1 MRFRQFFL
9 CLAVASPL
17 VALLSPAVSD
27 AATTWT
33 APALTYAA
41 GQSGIVTT
49 TATWGA
55 PVIATGT
62 ISQYVA
68 SAVPSDKTKQTVQCT
83 IAGNAKNLNCPLS
96 LSAGLT
102 YSIAVVAQISGGAV
116 ASVTSASASAVVTAP
131 AAPSAVSLVG
141 GDGSLIVS
149 WSASSS
155 AGVPPTSSY
164 TASTT
169 TGQSC
174 TSSQTTCTITGL
186 TNLTSYS
193 VSVSAMNVVGS
204 TPSSSVSGSPYKLT
218 NVSNVAGV
226 NNPQSGIT
234 VTWSAAGGNP
244 SGKWS
249 YVATAVAGQQSV
261 TCTVSGST
269 SCTISGLTAGTAYAL
284 SVVATWNGQSLAPVL
299 GASPVTVFNAP
310 GSMSVTAVV
319 GSSAGAQSIKVSW
332 TPAVANGS
340 PITQYTVTA
349 KDQASSTVQTV
360 CTVDAT
366 QPNPVLSCT
375 ATQLVKG
382 DTYLITVTANN
393 GLQSQSTAQAIPY
406 GPSSAPSSIT
416 IAATSSQKL
425 DVAWQAP
432 IDNGGAK
439 IFKYIATASDSLG
452 SAAGS
457 CQAVAPATNCQI
469 SGLTNGSAYT
479 VQVVAVNGPDGSAG
493 FTSAA
498 TTSSGATTVF
508 GPTSPVGNLQLT
520 VGHDAGSGQI
530 VVSWTAP
537 GQNNGAA
544 PTGYVVTATDVTSS
558 APAVTCSA
566 PAGTLTCTLTGLSNG
581 HTYSVSVVSQ
591 NGQTSGATTGNA
603 IPYAAPGQAVNP
615 TLTGGFGS
623 NADGSLLVS
632 WGAAASNGMPVTY
645 SVTIYDVLSQP
656 AGTCSVT
663 QTGATLSCIVTG
675 LTDGQYYTATIVATN
690 GPSSSSSI
698 DITSATLVFGPPS
711 QPTAVS
717 VAAGPSTGSGKLDV
731 SWNAPVATF
740 GAPIT
745 KYVVW
750 ALASPTSTTPVATC
764 NSTSATACT
773 IKGLTNGSSYYIEVF
788 AYNGPTS
795 FSVSTVTAAQS
806 PYTNPDIVG
815 NVQVLVGT
823 VPGSGN
829 LTVNWG
835 APASNGR
842 DITSYTILLKSLGTL
857 VGSQRVSMPGSLT
870 YTFRGL
876 QNGTAYDV
884 TITATNAVGSTSV
897 ASTPKTATP
906 YGLPQAP
913 SAGSVTNGQA
923 VGSQN
928 LLVSWNLSGDGN
940 GRAVD
945 TYVAAASLGGS
956 AVATCRS
963 QQSTD
968 TSCLISGLVNGSKY
982 SITVTAYN
990 NFAGDP
996 NSNASV
1002 TFSSTYNPYTN
1013 PDPVTGIAG
1022 VVGNPAGSGSIQASW
1037 NAPVNNGGNT
1047 ISNYTATAFLAGS
1060 SVKSCSTSG
1069 LSCTIKG
1076 LANGTSYTLQVVASN
1091 GANSTSSASTTATFN
1106 PYGAPSA
1113 VRAVTWMCIPSVG
1126 AHSICASQELIAS
1139 WQAPAATNGRAIT
1152 EYLVTLTDTQTNAV
1166 VTAMTSP
1173 SVLTYDATG
1182 LNNGD
1187 QYQLTISA
1195 VNSDPAATGNNQS
1208 ASTPASPA
1216 VTANPFTLPGAPTVS
1231 SVSSPSPNQSGS
1243 LLVSWR
1249 LANDGGSPITSFSAR
1264 ISSSGAGSGQPCTA
1278 SGSATSCVITHLQNG
1293 TAYTVQV
1300 QATNAAGT
1308 GPWSSSASGT
1318 PNGPPSGPVQVN
1330 LTPAPSQ
1337 ITAVEKN
1344 LTIVGGTPNA
1354 DYQTSWDIALS
1365 ADTPCWIPVN
1375 HGSAANPNSCDVSY
1389 FPMPVSSSATD
1400 CPTTYVTYSAIVHC
1414 VVTSLT
1420 NGQSYIM
1427 RVTVQN
1433 SFTTNPS
1440 NQTASPSWVST
1451 APAIPASIPDAPVS
1465 VAVTAT
1471 TSTAT
1476 ITWPTVSSTH
1486 NGGSAILSYTVTSVP
1501 SGLQCTVP
1509 VTDQS
1514 APSATCQISGLTL
1527 GVSYTFSVVTTNA
1540 SGSSAALISKATMIG
1555 AASAPPSVSTQALDK
1570 GILVSWTAAAPNGFA
1585 ISQYTATAR
1594 GSDGSSSQCTA
1605 GVLSCIIPVPDC
1617 VPSLGAC
1624 PTYVVSVTASNVV
1637 SGKTQ
1642 TSDATAAPSVVTVY
1656 GVPGTPTATTVV
1668 ALKDS
1673 AVVNWTAPSNM
1684 GSGITMYVVSAVDQA
1699 TTGGTNY
1706 CTIATP
1712 SPAQSTFTCNLQ
1724 GLSVGHSYL
1733 VSVQA
1738 FDDVGGGAS
1747 TATIPATT
1755 STYPIPPVSLT
1766 LIGESGDLVAAWTPY
1781 PATGDNR
1788 ATGWTITSTPSGLVC
1803 PDMKSSFAAQ
1813 PSGTVCSGAVPGV
1826 IYTIS
1831 VVATNKSAANALQ
1844 SSAATVSAPAS
1855 EVSPLTPPTGA
1866 PSTAKWLGSGGPSV
1880 LPIAGAVAFAPNGN
1894 MFTVGRSSQQ
1904 VFVTTSSST
1913 TALPLSV
1920 ALVDPTAVALSPD
1933 GSRIFIADSGANDV
1947 VVSSVDGSNAQVLP
1961 VTLTKSLSGPSGLA
1975 ASSSTLFI
1983 ADTGN
1988 NRIVAV
1994 PLNGGAGRVVGSTV
2008 NFAGPMGLAVLSNGN
2023 LLVADTQDSQLVQ
2036 LSTSSGV
2043 ASVVKLFGPNVDFMS
2058 PTSVAVSP
2066 DGGTYFVSMD
2076 GNNNNDAILEMS
2088 ATGGNLSLLD
2098 NSVVGVGGVA
2108 ISSTGV
2114 VAYSAVRGVFT
2125 GQFQLTPAIPSIN
2138 KVVTK
2143 STLTVTWTSV
2153 VPSWGG
2159 AWTYTASVVPSTTP
2173 SAVGKPCVVTS
2184 SGCSVAGLSPSTSY
2198 NLVLTVTGASGTTPA
2213 SYSFP
2218 FTTSAK

>member
-1 MRFRQFFL
+1 M
-9 CLAVASPL
+9 
-17 VALLSPAVSD
+17 
-27 AATTWT
+27 
-33 APALTYAA
+33 
-41 GQSGIVTT
+41 
-49 TATWGA
+49 
-55 PVIATGT
+55 
-62 ISQYVA
+62 
-68 SAVPSDKTKQTVQCT
+68 
-83 IAGNAKNLNCPLS
+83 
-96 LSAGLT
+96 
-102 YSIAVVAQISGGAV
+102 
-116 ASVTSASASAVVTAP
+116 
-131 AAPSAVSLVG
+131 
-141 GDGSLIVS
+141 
-149 WSASSS
+149 
-155 AGVPPTSSY
+155 
-164 TASTT
+164 
-169 TGQSC
+169 
-174 TSSQTTCTITGL
+174 
-186 TNLTSYS
+186 
-193 VSVSAMNVVGS
+193 SVSASNVVGS
-204 TPSSSVSGSPYKLT
+204 TASSSVSGTPYKLT
-218 NVSNVAGV
+218 NVSNVAGS

-234 VTWSAAGGNP
+234 VAWSAAGGNP

-249 YVATAVAGQQSV
+249 YLATAIAGQQSV

-269 SCTISGLTAGTAYAL
+269 SCNISGLTAGTAYAL

-310 GSMSVTAVV
+310 GSMTVTAAV

-332 TPAVANGS
+332 TTAVANGS
-340 PITQYTVTA
+340 PITQYTVTT
-349 KDQASSTVQTV
+349 KDLISSVMQTV

-366 QPNPVLSCT
+366 QLNPVLSCT
-375 ATQLVKG
+375 ATQLTKG
-382 DTYLITVTANN
+382 DTYLITVTASN
-393 GLQSQSTAQAIPY
+393 GLQSQSTTQAIPY
-406 GPSSAPSSIT
+406 GPSSAPTNIT
-416 IAATSSQKL
+416 TAATSSQKL

-432 IDNGGAK
+432 TDNGGTQ
-439 IFKYIATASDSLG
+439 IFKYVATAYDSLN
-452 SAAGS
+452 AATGS
-457 CQAVAPATNCQI
+457 CEALAPVTTCQV
-469 SGLTNGSAYT
+469 SGLTNGSAYS
-479 VQVVAVNGPDGSAG
+479 VKVVAINGPNSSSG

-498 TTSSGATTVF
+498 ASSSGAKTVF
-508 GPTSPVGNLQLT
+508 GPTSPVGSLQVV
-520 VGHDAGSGQI
+520 VGHDAGSGKI
-530 VVSWTAP
+530 VVSWVAP
-537 GQNNGAA
+537 DQNNGAA
-544 PTGYVVTATDVTSS
+544 ATGYLVTATDLTLSTV
-558 APAVTCSA
+558 AVTCSV
-566 PAGTLTCTLTGLSNG
+566 PAGTLTCTLTGLTNG

-656 AGTCSVT
+656 AGTCTVT
-663 QTGATLSCIVTG
+663 QTVATFSCLVTG

-690 GPSSSSSI
+690 GPNSLSSI

-711 QPTAVS
+711 QPTSVA

-731 SWNAPVATF
+731 SWNAPVSIF
-740 GAPIT
+740 GSPIT
-745 KYVVW
+745 TYVVW
-750 ALASPTSTTPVATC
+750 VLASPTSTTPVATC
-764 NSTSATACT
+764 NSAPVTTACT
-773 IKGLTNGSSYYIEVF
+773 VKGLTNGSSYYIKVF

-795 FSVSTVTAAQS
+795 FSVSTVTTAQS
-806 PYTNPDIVG
+806 PYTNPDTVG

-823 VPGSGN
+823 VSGSGN
-829 LTVNWG
+829 LTVNWS

-842 DITSYTILLKSLGTL
+842 DITSYTIALKSQGTL
-857 VGSQRVSMPGSLT
+857 AGTQRISMPGNLA

-876 QNGTAYDV
+876 QNGTTYDV
-884 TITATNAVGSTSV
+884 TITATNGVGSTSV
-897 ASTPKTATP
+897 ASSPKTVIP

-928 LLVSWNLSGDGN
+928 LKVTWNLSADGN
-940 GRAVD
+940 GRSID
-945 TYVAAASLGGS
+945 TYVATASLGGS

-963 QQSTD
+963 QQPTD

-1002 TFSSTYNPYTN
+1002 SYGSTYNPYTN
-1013 PDPVTGIAG
+1013 PDPVTGITG
-1022 VVGNPAGSGSIQASW
+1022 IVGNPAGSGSIQVSW
-1037 NAPVNNGGNT
+1037 NAPANNGGNT
-1047 ISNYTATAFLAGS
+1047 VSDYTATAFFAGS

-1069 LSCTIKG
+1069 VSCTIKG

-1091 GANSTSSASTTATFN
+1091 GVSSTSSASTTSTFN
-1106 PYGAPSA
+1106 PYGVPST

-1126 AHSICASQELIAS
+1126 AHTICASQELIAS
-1139 WQAPAATNGRAIT
+1139 WQAPAATNGQAIT
-1152 EYLVTLTDTQTNAV
+1152 EYLVTLTDTQTHTI
-1166 VTAMTSP
+1166 VTAITSP

-1187 QYQLTISA
+1187 QYQLTIAA
-1195 VNSDPAATGNNQS
+1195 VNSDPSATGNNQS

-1216 VTANPFTLPGAPTVS
+1216 NTANPFTKPGAPTVS

-1249 LANDGGSPITSFSAR
+1249 LSNDGGSPTTSFSAR
-1264 ISSSGAGSGQPCTA
+1264 ISSSGAGSGQSCTA
-1278 SGSATSCVITHLQNG
+1278 SGSALSCVISHLQNG
-1293 TAYTVQV
+1293 TVYSVQV

-1308 GPWSSSASGT
+1308 GDWSSSVSGA
-1318 PNGPPSGPVQVN
+1318 PNGPPTGSVEVN

-1337 ITAVEKN
+1337 ITAVEKG
-1344 LTIVGGTPNA
+1344 LTPDGGTPNV
-1354 DYQTSWDIALS
+1354 DYQISWDIALS
-1365 ADTPCWIPVN
+1365 ADSPCWIPVN
-1375 HGSAANPNSCDVSY
+1375 HGSAANPNGCDSSY

-1400 CPTTYVTYSAIVHC
+1400 CPSTYAAYSAIVHC
-1414 VVTSLT
+1414 VVSSLT
-1420 NGQSYIM
+1420 NGQSYVM

-1433 SFTTNPS
+1433 SFTKDSTNH
-1440 NQTASPSWVST
+1440 TTSPSWISVT
-1451 APAIPASIPDAPVS
+1451 PAIPASIPDAPVS
-1465 VAVTAT
+1465 VSLTAN

-1476 ITWPTVSSTH
+1476 ITWPTVGVTH

-1509 VTDQS
+1509 VVDQNS
-1514 APSATCQISGLTL
+1514 PSATCQISGLTL
-1527 GVSYTFSVVTTNA
+1527 GVPYTFSIVATNA
-1540 SGSSAALISKATMIG
+1540 SGSSAALISKSTMIG
-1555 AASAPPSVSTQALDK
+1555 AASSPPTVSTQALDK
-1570 GILVSWTAAAPNGFA
+1570 AILVSWTAAASNGFA

-1594 GSDGSSSQCTA
+1594 GSDGSTAQCSA

-1617 VPSLGAC
+1617 SPSLGAC

-1642 TSDATAAPSVVTVY
+1642 TSDATTAPTLVTVY

-1673 AVVNWTAPSNM
+1673 AVINWTAPSNV

-1699 TTGGTNY
+1699 TSGGTNY

-1712 SPAQSTFTCNLQ
+1712 STSQSTFTCKLQ

-1755 STYPIPPVSLT
+1755 STYPVPPISVV

-1781 PATGDNR
+1781 PYTATGDNR
-1788 ATGWTITSTPSGLVC
+1788 ASGWTITSSPSGLVC
-1803 PDMKSSFAAQ
+1803 PDMKSSFKAQ
-1813 PSGTVCSGAVPGV
+1813 PSGTACSGAVPGV
-1826 IYTIS
+1826 SYTIS
-1831 VVATNKSAANALQ
+1831 VVATNKSAANTSQ
-1844 SSAATVSAPAS
+1844 SSSATVSAPAS
-1855 EVSPLTPPTGA
+1855 EVSPLNLPVGA
-1866 PSTAKWLGSGGPSV
+1866 LSTAKWLGSGGPSV
-1880 LPIAGAVAFAPNGN
+1880 LPIAGAVAFASNGN

-1904 VFVTTSSST
+1904 VFVTTSLST

-1920 ALVDPTAVALSPD
+1920 PLVDPTALVFSPD
-1933 GSRIFIADSGANDV
+1933 GSKIFIADSGANDV
-1947 VVSSVDGSNAQVLP
+1947 VVAFADGSNAQVLP
-1961 VTLTKSLSGPSGLA
+1961 VTLTKNLSGPSGLA
-1975 ASSSTLFI
+1975 VSGSTLFI

-1988 NRIVAV
+1988 NRIVSV
-1994 PLNGGAGRVVGSTV
+1994 PLIGGTGRIITSTV
-2008 NFAGPMGLAVLSNGN
+2008 NFAGPMGLAALSSGN
-2023 LLVADTQDSQLVQ
+2023 LLIADTQNSQLVQ
-2036 LSTSSGV
+2036 VNTTSGV
-2043 ASVVKLFGPNVDFMS
+2043 ASIVRLFDPNGLFMS

-2076 GNNNNDAILEMS
+2076 GNNNNDTVLEMS
-2088 ATGGNLSLLD
+2088 STGGNLSLID

-2108 ISSTGV
+2108 ISSAGI

-2125 GQFQLTPAIPSIN
+2125 GQFQMTPTIPSIN
-2138 KVVTK
+2138 KVVSK
-2143 STLTVTWTSV
+2143 STLTVTWATV
-2153 VPSWGG
+2153 LPGWGG
-2159 AWTYTASVVPSTTP
+2159 AWTYTASVVPTATP
-2173 SAVGKPCVVTS
+2173 SAVGKPCVVS
-2184 SGCSVAGLSPSTSY
+2184 STGCSIVGLAPNTNY
-2198 NLVLTVTGASGTTPA
+2198 NLVVTVTGASGTKPA

-2218 FTTSAK
+2218 FTTLAK